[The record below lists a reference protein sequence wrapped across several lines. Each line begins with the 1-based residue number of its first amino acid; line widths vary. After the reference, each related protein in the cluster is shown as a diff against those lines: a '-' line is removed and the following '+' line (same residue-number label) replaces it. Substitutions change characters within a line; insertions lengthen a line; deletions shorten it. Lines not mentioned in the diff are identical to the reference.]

1 MEIEFDPAKDAA
13 NVRKHGISL
22 ARAADFR
29 MLTLDRIE
37 GRGELRLK
45 ALGVLD
51 GELHA
56 MIFVFRRNAV
66 RIISL
71 RRAHSKELDNG

>member
-1 MEIEFDPAKDAA
+1 MEIEFDPTKDAA
-13 NVRKHGISL
+13 NVEKHGISL

-29 MLTLDRIE
+29 MLTLDRVE
-37 GRGELRLK
+37 RRGELRLK
-45 ALGVLD
+45 AVGVLD
-51 GELHA
+51 GELHT
-56 MIFVFRRNAV
+56 MIFVFRPNTV